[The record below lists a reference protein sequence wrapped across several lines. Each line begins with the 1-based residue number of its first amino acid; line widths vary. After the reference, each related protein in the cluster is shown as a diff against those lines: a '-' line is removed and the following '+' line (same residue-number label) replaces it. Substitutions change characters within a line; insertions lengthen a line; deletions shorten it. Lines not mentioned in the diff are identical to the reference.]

1 VKGKGICKQD
11 NAFSKQRSN
20 IEQQSTRDER
30 FPDRCDVTAQI
41 KDQRKI

>member
-11 NAFSKQRSN
+11 NASSKQRSN
-20 IEQQSTRDER
+20 IEQQSTRDDR
-30 FPDRCDVTAQI
+30 FPARRDVTAQI